1 MSKWTIIGGLMCVGG
16 ALLWGFQRLSSLM
29 GQAGSWDRI
38 CIYDLVDPGHMT
50 WIDQVTW
57 FHINHAL
64 DYIASTPVYI
74 LLLVVGAVVLLISGF
89 IKN

>member
-1 MSKWTIIGGLMCVGG
+1 
-16 ALLWGFQRLSSLM
+16 
-29 GQAGSWDRI
+29 
-38 CIYDLVDPGHMT
+38 MT